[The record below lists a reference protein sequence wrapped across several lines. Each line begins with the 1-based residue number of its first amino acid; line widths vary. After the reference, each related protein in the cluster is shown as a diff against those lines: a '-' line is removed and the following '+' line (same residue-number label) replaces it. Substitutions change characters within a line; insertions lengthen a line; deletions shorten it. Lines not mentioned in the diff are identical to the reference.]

1 MRFLKLTGT
10 KDNQVYYIDVHEID
24 YMEIMTN
31 SEVEK
36 IQKIDLYAVNPLYSS
51 NTKKNEDSYTLV
63 HMKSGVSL
71 LVLESPSMILA

>member
-10 KDNQVYYIDVHEID
+10 KENQIYYIDVHEID
-24 YMEIMTN
+24 YMEIMIN

-36 IQKIDLYAVNPLYSS
+36 SQKIDLYAVNPLYAS
-51 NTKKNEDSYTLV
+51 NTKKNEDSYTLI